1 MSVLLKKYRLPTVV
15 IDLPQTLSTM
25 KLPRDLEEALE
36 ENFIEE
42 KLEKDSRYYRMFDVN
57 EA

>member
-25 KLPRDLEEALE
+25 KLPIDMEEALQESFSE
-36 ENFIEE
+36 ET
-42 KLEKDSRYYRMFDVN
+42 LEKDSRYYRMFDVK